1 MWDVCRFAEA
11 HQYRIVIV
19 ENVVEARHWAPFDAW
34 LHAMWLL
41 GYDHTIVY
49 LNSMHAHPTPQS
61 RDRMYV
67 VFWQRAL
74 RTPHLRIT
82 PRAWCGACTRDVD
95 AVQSW
100 KNPQKPWGK
109 YRQQYVYRCPA
120 CTREVAPYYY
130 CAANAI
136 DWTLPAP
143 RIGARA
149 RPLKEKTLQRIRLG
163 LEQFG
168 AQAQIVGNDS
178 PGWARPVTDPTGTI
192 TTQDHHALLTPPP
205 FLLDLAYTHGQ
216 DARVTPAGDPAATQ
230 TTRQT
235 HAVVVPPYLIDLRGA
250 NAPKALV
257 DALATVCATGNYHGL
272 VLPFVTSYHRA
283 DDGIALTEA
292 LPTQDTRDR
301 HALVAPPFLMGI
313 HTAVSYRALSDSLQT
328 VVGAGNHHFLA
339 HPGATPA
346 VEECGF
352 RMLQPHEIGRAMAFP
367 RDYVVLGTQREQV
380 KQYGNA
386 VTPPVMR
393 LLVERCLEVLG

>member
-1 MWDVCRFAEA
+1 
-11 HQYRIVIV
+11 
-19 ENVVEARHWAPFDAW
+19 
-34 LHAMWLL
+34 
-41 GYDHTIVY
+41 
-49 LNSMHAHPTPQS
+49 
-61 RDRMYV
+61 
-67 VFWQRAL
+67 
-74 RTPHLRIT
+74 
-82 PRAWCGACTRDVD
+82 
-95 AVQSW
+95 
-100 KNPQKPWGK
+100 
-109 YRQQYVYRCPA
+109 
-120 CTREVAPYYY
+120 
-130 CAANAI
+130 
-136 DWTLPAP
+136 
-143 RIGARA
+143 
-149 RPLKEKTLQRIRLG
+149 
-163 LEQFG
+163 
-168 AQAQIVGNDS
+168 
-178 PGWARPVTDPTGTI
+178 
-192 TTQDHHALLTPPP
+192 
-205 FLLDLAYTHGQ
+205 
-216 DARVTPAGDPAATQ
+216 
-230 TTRQT
+230 
-235 HAVVVPPYLIDLRGA
+235 
-250 NAPKALV
+250 V